1 MFLSVNAFLVP
12 YSVILIVLIAFLLFM
27 LKVIKEEVQ
36 MRKLAGVSV
45 VLIAIA
51 IVAVAMQ
58 IYKLI

>member
-1 MFLSVNAFLVP
+1 MFLSINALLVP

-27 LKVIKEEVQ
+27 LKVIKEEVR

>member
-1 MFLSVNAFLVP
+1 MFLSINAFLVP

-27 LKVIKEEVQ
+27 LKVIKEEVR

-45 VLIAIA
+45 VLIATA